1 MVLKVADDWESLEFP
16 TNDEGIIEDIK
27 VKYKNGST
35 VSELQLSS
43 GAKSL
48 VYLAMR
54 IAVMHQE
61 ASNGLSIPLFCDDPL
76 LYMDAERTRLGLQML
91 SNAAVGHQ
99 IIYFTC
105 KREIYELATEM
116 MIPVVR
122 IE

>member
-1 MVLKVADDWESLEFP
+1 
-16 TNDEGIIEDIK
+16 
-27 VKYKNGST
+27 
-35 VSELQLSS
+35 
-43 GAKSL
+43 
-48 VYLAMR
+48 
-54 IAVMHQE
+54 
-61 ASNGLSIPLFCDDPL
+61 
-76 LYMDAERTRLGLQML
+76 LGLQML